1 VDAGYVSLTALHV
14 DLTAHA
20 AQGVLSDWLIQAEV
34 KLAW

>member
-1 VDAGYVSLTALHV
+1 V

-20 AQGVLSDWLIQAEV
+20 AQEVLSDWLIQAEV